1 MEFEWDPENSTT
13 ILVKHGIDFE
23 QIQRLWD
30 GKVVAAPARKV
41 AAAAGGATERS
52 HGRQHT
58 AIQTLLTND
67 PERLT
72 IMIWKSPE
80 VVRARLVWRTTRNP
94 L

>member
-1 MEFEWDPENSTT
+1 MIEGGAGGALRGEMSF
-13 ILVKHGIDFE
+13 
-23 QIQRLWD
+23 
-30 GKVVAAPARKV
+30 VAAPARKV

-52 HGRQHT
+52 HGRPHT
-58 AIQTLLTND
+58 ATQTLLTND